1 MDDLEKA
8 FLESPGDSFAIYQL
22 KHTQKTRDLRFAS
35 MNQVL
40 LAGKTI
46 DREKYELLYIGDL
59 PGKEGQKPGEV
70 LEEIYARFNFM
81 KPELF
86 TGHSLS
92 MSDIVGLK
100 QNGRVSFHYVD
111 TFGFP
116 EVKDFLPDNL
126 LHSAEISLEDD
137 FKQTLGVL
145 PFGARRDGKLRFPRS
160 CRLIDG
166 IVGSNGRNPA
176 REEVTPPPEVKP
188 EDRLPLRE
196 QLRQVMQE
204 NTGSFP
210 HAKEARKPTFER

>member
-1 MDDLEKA
+1 MGGDIVDDLEKA

-22 KHTQKTRDLRFAS
+22 KHTQETRDLRFAS

-137 FKQTLGVL
+137 Y
-145 PFGARRDGKLRFPRS
+145 S
-160 CRLIDG
+160 MIDG
-166 IVGSNGRNPA
+166 IVGNNGRNPA
-176 REEVTPPPEVKP
+176 REESRPAPEAKP
-188 EDRLPLRE
+188 EDRLPPRD
-196 QLRQVMQE
+196 QLRQVRREHAGQL
-204 NTGSFP
+204 P
-210 HAKEARKPTFER
+210 QAKETRKPSFER

>member
-1 MDDLEKA
+1 MDDLKKDLEKA

-22 KHTQKTRDLRFAS
+22 KHTQETRDLRFAS

-59 PGKEGQKPGEV
+59 PGKEIQKPGEV
-70 LEEIYARFNFM
+70 PEEIYARFNFM
-81 KPELF
+81 KPEFF

-100 QNGRVSFHYVD
+100 QNGRITFHYVD
-111 TFGFP
+111 SFGFP
-116 EVKDFLPDNL
+116 EVKGFLPDNL

-137 FKQTLGVL
+137 Y
-145 PFGARRDGKLRFPRS
+145 S
-160 CRLIDG
+160 MIDG
-166 IVGSNGRNPA
+166 IVGNNGRNPA
-176 REEVTPPPEVKP
+176 REEATPPPEVKP

>member
-1 MDDLEKA
+1 MDDLEKDLEKA
-8 FLESPGDSFAIYQL
+8 FLESPGDSYAIYQL
-22 KHTQKTRDLRFAS
+22 KHTLETRDLRFAS

-81 KPELF
+81 KPEFF

-100 QNGRVSFHYVD
+100 QNGRITFHYVD
-111 TFGFP
+111 SFGFP

-137 FKQTLGVL
+137 Y
-145 PFGARRDGKLRFPRS
+145 S
-160 CRLIDG
+160 MIDG
-166 IVGSNGRNPA
+166 IVGNNGRNPA
-176 REEVTPPPEVKP
+176 REEATPPPEAKP

>member
-1 MDDLEKA
+1 M
-8 FLESPGDSFAIYQL
+8 
-22 KHTQKTRDLRFAS
+22 
-35 MNQVL
+35 
-40 LAGKTI
+40 AGKTI

-59 PGKEGQKPGEV
+59 PGKEGQKSGEV

-81 KPELF
+81 KPEFF

-126 LHSAEISLEDD
+126 LHSAEIGQEDD
-137 FKQTLGVL
+137 YNM
-145 PFGARRDGKLRFPRS
+145 
-160 CRLIDG
+160 IDG
-166 IVGSNGRNPA
+166 IVGNNGRNPA
-176 REEVTPPPEVKP
+176 REEATPAPEAKP
-188 EDRLPLRE
+188 EDRLPLRD

-204 NTGSFP
+204 NAGSFP

>member
-1 MDDLEKA
+1 MNDLKKDLEKA
-8 FLESPGDSFAIYQL
+8 FLESPGDSYAIYQL
-22 KHTQKTRDLRFAS
+22 KHTQETRDLRFAS

-59 PGKEGQKPGEV
+59 PGKERQKPGEV

-100 QNGRVSFHYVD
+100 QNGRITFHYVD
-111 TFGFP
+111 SFGFP
-116 EVKDFLPDNL
+116 KVKDFLPDNL

-137 FKQTLGVL
+137 Y
-145 PFGARRDGKLRFPRS
+145 S
-160 CRLIDG
+160 MIDG
-166 IVGSNGRNPA
+166 IVGNNGRNPA
-176 REEVTPPPEVKP
+176 REEATPPPEVKP
-188 EDRLPLRE
+188 EDRLLLRE

>member
-1 MDDLEKA
+1 MDDFEKA
-8 FLESPGDSFAIYQL
+8 FLESPSDSFAIYQL
-22 KHTQKTRDLRFAS
+22 KHTQDTRDLRFAS

-137 FKQTLGVL
+137 Y
-145 PFGARRDGKLRFPRS
+145 S
-160 CRLIDG
+160 MIDG
-166 IVGSNGRNPA
+166 IVGNNGRNPA
-176 REEVTPPPEVKP
+176 REEARPTPEVKP
-188 EDRLPLRE
+188 EERLPLRE
-196 QLRQVMQE
+196 QLRQVMQD
-204 NTGSFP
+204 NAGRFP
-210 HAKEARKPTFER
+210 HAKETRKPSFER

>member
-1 MDDLEKA
+1 MDDLEKDLEKA

-22 KHTQKTRDLRFAS
+22 KHTQETRDLRFAS

-81 KPELF
+81 KPDFF

-100 QNGRVSFHYVD
+100 QNGRITFHYVD
-111 TFGFP
+111 SFGFP

-137 FKQTLGVL
+137 Y
-145 PFGARRDGKLRFPRS
+145 S
-160 CRLIDG
+160 MIDG
-166 IVGSNGRNPA
+166 IVGNNGRNPA
-176 REEVTPPPEVKP
+176 REEATPPPEVKP

>member
-1 MDDLEKA
+1 MDDLEKDLEKA
-8 FLESPGDSFAIYQL
+8 FLESPGDSYAIYQL
-22 KHTQKTRDLRFAS
+22 KHTQETRDLRFAS

-137 FKQTLGVL
+137 Y
-145 PFGARRDGKLRFPRS
+145 S
-160 CRLIDG
+160 MIDG
-166 IVGSNGRNPA
+166 IVGNNGRNPA
-176 REEVTPPPEVKP
+176 REEARPAPEVKP
-188 EDRLPLRE
+188 EDRLPLRD
-196 QLRQVMQE
+196 QLRQVMQD
-204 NTGSFP
+204 NAGRFP
-210 HAKEARKPTFER
+210 HAKENRKPSFER

>member
-1 MDDLEKA
+1 MDNLKKDLEKA
-8 FLESPGDSFAIYQL
+8 FLESPGDSYAIYQL
-22 KHTQKTRDLRFAS
+22 KHTQETRDLRFAS

-59 PGKEGQKPGEV
+59 PGKERQKPGEV

-81 KPELF
+81 KPEFF

-100 QNGRVSFHYVD
+100 QNGRITFHYVD
-111 TFGFP
+111 SFGFP
-116 EVKDFLPDNL
+116 EVKGFLPDNL

-137 FKQTLGVL
+137 Y
-145 PFGARRDGKLRFPRS
+145 S
-160 CRLIDG
+160 MIDG
-166 IVGSNGRNPA
+166 IVGNNGRNPA
-176 REEVTPPPEVKP
+176 REEATPPPEVKP
-188 EDRLPLRE
+188 EDPLPLRE

-210 HAKEARKPTFER
+210 HAKDARKPTFER

>member
-1 MDDLEKA
+1 MDDLKKDLEKA

-22 KHTQKTRDLRFAS
+22 KHTQETRDLRFAS

-59 PGKEGQKPGEV
+59 PGKEIQKPGEV
-70 LEEIYARFNFM
+70 PEEIYARFNFM
-81 KPELF
+81 KPEFF

-100 QNGRVSFHYVD
+100 QNGRITFHYVD
-111 TFGFP
+111 SFGFP
-116 EVKDFLPDNL
+116 EVKGFLPDNL

-137 FKQTLGVL
+137 Y
-145 PFGARRDGKLRFPRS
+145 S
-160 CRLIDG
+160 MIDG
-166 IVGSNGRNPA
+166 IMGNNGRNPA
-176 REEVTPPPEVKP
+176 REEATPPPEVKP

>member
-1 MDDLEKA
+1 MDDLEKDLEKA
-8 FLESPGDSFAIYQL
+8 FLESPSDSFAIYQL
-22 KHTQKTRDLRFAS
+22 KHTQETRDLRFAS

-81 KPELF
+81 KPEFF

-100 QNGRVSFHYVD
+100 QNGRITFHYVD
-111 TFGFP
+111 SFGFP

-137 FKQTLGVL
+137 Y
-145 PFGARRDGKLRFPRS
+145 S
-160 CRLIDG
+160 MIDG
-166 IVGSNGRNPA
+166 IVGNNGRNPA

-210 HAKEARKPTFER
+210 HAKEARKSTFER

>member
-1 MDDLEKA
+1 MDDFEKA
-8 FLESPGDSFAIYQL
+8 FLESPSDSFTIYQL
-22 KHTQKTRDLRFAS
+22 KHTQDTRDLRFAS

-59 PGKEGQKPGEV
+59 PGKTGQKPGEI
-70 LEEIYARFNFM
+70 LEEIFARFNLM
-81 KPELF
+81 RPDDF

-126 LHSAEISLEDD
+126 LHSAEISQEDD
-137 FKQTLGVL
+137 YNM
-145 PFGARRDGKLRFPRS
+145 
-160 CRLIDG
+160 IDG
-166 IVGSNGRNPA
+166 IVGNNGRNPA
-176 REEVTPPPEVKP
+176 REEARPAPEAKP
-188 EDRLPLRE
+188 EDRLPLRD
-196 QLRQVMQE
+196 QLRQVMRE
-204 NTGSFP
+204 HTGQLP
-210 HAKEARKPTFER
+210 QTKEPRKPSFER

>member
-1 MDDLEKA
+1 MDDLKKDLEKA

-22 KHTQKTRDLRFAS
+22 KHTQETRDLRFAS

-59 PGKEGQKPGEV
+59 PGKEIQKPGEV
-70 LEEIYARFNFM
+70 PEEIYARFNFM
-81 KPELF
+81 KPEFF
-86 TGHSLS
+86 TGHGLS

-100 QNGRVSFHYVD
+100 QNGRITFHYVD
-111 TFGFP
+111 SFGFP

-137 FKQTLGVL
+137 Y
-145 PFGARRDGKLRFPRS
+145 S
-160 CRLIDG
+160 MIDG
-166 IVGSNGRNPA
+166 IVGNNGRNPA
-176 REEVTPPPEVKP
+176 REEATPPPEVKP

>member
-22 KHTQKTRDLRFAS
+22 KHTQETRDLRFAS

-126 LHSAEISLEDD
+126 LHSAEIGQEDD
-137 FKQTLGVL
+137 YNM
-145 PFGARRDGKLRFPRS
+145 
-160 CRLIDG
+160 IDG
-166 IVGSNGRNPA
+166 IVGNNGRNPA
-176 REEVTPPPEVKP
+176 REETRPTPEVKP
-188 EDRLPLRE
+188 EDRLPLRD
-196 QLRQVMQE
+196 QLRQVMQD
-204 NTGSFP
+204 NAGRFP
-210 HAKEARKPTFER
+210 HAKENRKPSFER